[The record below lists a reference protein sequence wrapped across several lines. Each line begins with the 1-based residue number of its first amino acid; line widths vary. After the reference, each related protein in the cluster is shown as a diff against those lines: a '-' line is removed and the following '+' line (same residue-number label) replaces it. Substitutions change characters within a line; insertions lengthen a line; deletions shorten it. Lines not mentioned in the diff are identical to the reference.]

1 VTGASQG
8 DLELVITQAANTV
21 PVRVVLRR
29 HLTTLGSDPDADV
42 QLPLLP
48 AQWAVVQRRADDVLL
63 RVVSPEA
70 EHALAP
76 GGHLDL
82 GGVSVALIERVAGD
96 APLRIAE
103 LASSLSGV
111 DSPDAALRMIVES
124 LIASTG
130 ADSGAAIVRE
140 GRAYRIAVALDS
152 GGAPLSDAERLLSD
166 TVVRDVLD
174 RGGPVCVGDLPA
186 DQRYANVPSVVA
198 LRLQSVLCVPMAA
211 GERVLGAL
219 FLGKRD
225 LAAPFSAQSARE
237 LTVLASMAVPFMAQ
251 LRRSAVRPGLAST
264 LIGDSPAMIEVRR
277 LIERVAPTDLCVL
290 IAGETGT
297 GKEVT
302 ARAIHAGSRRAD
314 RPMVALNCSAVTPS
328 LLEAEL
334 FGHGKGAFTGAG
346 SDREGRIEAAH
357 GSTLFLDEVGDMPLP
372 MQAALLRVLQERE
385 VVRVGEN
392 HPRPVDFRLV
402 AATNRD
408 LDADVAAGRFR
419 EDLLF
424 RLREVTIELPPL
436 RARGDDAVLLAR
448 LFLNQAERELSLPAH
463 TVAPSAEAVLREHAW
478 PGNVRELR
486 AVVRRTA
493 VLCDGTEI
501 TAADLA
507 IRGPR
512 AGARQPGAAAVAEP
526 VGAGVGGAPPRA
538 DAAAGEPPAEP
549 ALGAAALGDLGRP
562 LAQARD
568 EFVARYVAAVLERF
582 DGDRVRAAEA
592 LGISVRSLY
601 RYL

>member
-1 VTGASQG
+1 MTGETRG
-8 DLELVITQAANTV
+8 ELELVITQAANTV
-21 PVRVVLRR
+21 PVRLVLTR

-42 QLPLLP
+42 VLPLLA
-48 AQWAVVQRRADDVLL
+48 AQWAVVQRREGDVLL
-63 RVVSPEA
+63 RLVSPAA
-70 EHALAP
+70 EHVLSP
-76 GGHLDL
+76 GSHLDL
-82 GGVSVALIERVAGD
+82 GDVAVALVERVAGD

-124 LIASTG
+124 VIASTG

-140 GRAYRIAVALDS
+140 GRAYRVAVALDAA
-152 GGAPLSDAERLLSD
+152 GAPLSDAERLLSD

-174 RGGPVCVGDLPA
+174 LGGSVCVGDLPA

-225 LAAPFSAQSARE
+225 LTTPFPAESARE
-237 LTVLASMAVPFMAQ
+237 LTVLASLAVPFMAQ
-251 LRRSAVRPGLAST
+251 LRRSEVRPSLAST
-264 LIGDSPAMIEVRR
+264 LIGDSPALTEVRR
-277 LIERVAPTDLCVL
+277 LVERIAPTDLCVL
-290 IAGETGT
+290 ITGETGT

-302 ARAIHAGSRRAD
+302 ARAIHVASERAGRRL
-314 RPMVALNCSAVTPS
+314 VALNCSAVTPS

-346 SDREGRIEAAH
+346 SDRAGRIEAAH
-357 GSTLFLDEVGDMPLP
+357 GSTLFLDEVGDMPLA

-392 HPRPVDFRLV
+392 QPRPVDFRLV

-408 LDADVAAGRFR
+408 LDAEVEAGRFR

-436 RARGDDAVLLAR
+436 RARGDDVALLAR

-463 TVAPSAEAVLREHAW
+463 TVAASAETLLRAHPW

-486 AVVRRTA
+486 ALMRRAA
-493 VLCDGTEI
+493 VLCDGAEI

-507 IRGPR
+507 VRGRSSAPAEGAR
-512 AGARQPGAAAVAEP
+512 ERGAVVAGAAPQPPQPARDRGLP
-526 VGAGVGGAPPRA
+526 V
-538 DAAAGEPPAEP
+538 DD
-549 ALGAAALGDLGRP
+549 LGDLGRP
-562 LAQARD
+562 LSQARD
-568 EFVARYVAAVLERF
+568 EFIARYVAAVLERCG
-582 DGDRVRAAEA
+582 GDRGRAAEA